1 MCFKGP
7 ARTAAHEMWCT
18 TATTNTASTVPI
30 RPLTCF
36 DGQARAVAYHVWCTT
51 TTTTTLLGV
60 PRSLS
65 DKNSYVRLMN
75 FWPIASSAI
84 YNVIPCAIV
93 GSKPWYR
100 GGCVDDTPCRLGD
113 AGIMMFLP
121 WLVPPKE
128 PPVQLREV
136 GPDSG
141 YLLTEV
147 EATFTFMC
155 SDVEPGVRTV
165 AAEFWEAAAKIIL
178 LVLALSLLDRR
189 CCSNVYRNSTAR
201 CCSSTC

>member
-1 MCFKGP
+1 
-7 ARTAAHEMWCT
+7 
-18 TATTNTASTVPI
+18 
-30 RPLTCF
+30 
-36 DGQARAVAYHVWCTT
+36 
-51 TTTTTLLGV
+51 
-60 PRSLS
+60 
-65 DKNSYVRLMN
+65 
-75 FWPIASSAI
+75 
-84 YNVIPCAIV
+84 
-93 GSKPWYR
+93 
-100 GGCVDDTPCRLGD
+100 
-113 AGIMMFLP
+113 MMFLP

-165 AAEFWEAAAKIIL
+165 AAEFWEVAAKIIL

-189 CCSNVYRNSTAR
+189 YCSNVYCNSTAG
-201 CCSSTC
+201 CCSSTS

>member
-1 MCFKGP
+1 MGRPGRPMRRPMCFKGP

-121 WLVPPKE
+121 WFVPPTE
-128 PPVQLREV
+128 PPVQLRQV

-141 YLLTEV
+141 HLL
-147 EATFTFMC
+147 
-155 SDVEPGVRTV
+155 P
-165 AAEFWEAAAKIIL
+165 KL
-178 LVLALSLLDRR
+178 Q
-189 CCSNVYRNSTAR
+189 
-201 CCSSTC
+201 